1 MKVSYNLLQKY
12 INLEGRDLHTLA
24 PAIAEHCFEVEN
36 IQKIGAA
43 EIAFSGV
50 FAAKVLSVEKH
61 PNADRLQ
68 VVSLDLG
75 KQVITPVVCGAHNF
89 KAGDMVCLALPGAHI
104 PQNIHSE
111 QHESFILGSAKIRG
125 IESQG
130 MICSGFELGLR
141 PTPEENPEILV
152 LPESIPI
159 GLDLKEYFEKQAK
172 GIESDFMVDFALP
185 ANRPDLHSHIGIAR
199 ELSGMLDIKATKKLL
214 QANEIMV
221 DTPKLPRHNATDKSL
236 HVDIQTPLCVAYVGV
251 RMAVKISATPKEI
264 LSPLK
269 TMGHDGVNNVVD
281 ITNYVLSVCGQPL
294 HAFDAAAIEDNQ
306 IVVRSSHPGEQLKA
320 LDGKNYT
327 LPEDSIVI
335 ADRSKALALGGIIG
349 GDQSKILD
357 TTTEIIIEAA
367 LFEPAA
373 IRKTSKKIGLRTEA
387 SGLFEKGSSPEQ
399 LAYALHLA
407 IQLLE
412 EYAGGRVLEVFATP
426 LPKTEKMPAIRFTSE
441 GLNSLIGSDFSEAQV
456 KKTLDKLNVPVSGS
470 KTLSAIAPWYRKDI
484 EDLAGLADEV
494 LRFSGMNLISKQ
506 PLALRRNSL
515 QYNREAEIWNAK
527 QSSALLGYSEV
538 QGYSF
543 ISVAEIQAA
552 KRNPAEYIKISNP
565 LSSETEYLRQ
575 NLAEGLLKIVGL
587 NAKHSDSFK
596 LFEVGYA
603 YFGYMQEQLLLALAI
618 YKKQFTSERNL
629 AELKGDVQALLK
641 SLGLHGQVSWQ
652 PGEGNT
658 ATIFYEKQPIGAVNI
673 LSTDH
678 PLARRNDIDSEVLL
692 CQLALDILFPLSKNE
707 VFKQFGRFPISS
719 LDLSIVVSENV
730 SWSQIEEIARKNGG
744 EFLRDIQVI
753 DAPYFYT
760 KNTMRQFHKNL
771 LKEGR
776 KNLVFR
782 LVFAAADHTLKD
794 SEFSGNYAKII
805 ERLST
810 DLKAEIR

>member
-12 INLEGRDLHTLA
+12 LDLEGKDPQTLA
-24 PAIAEHCFEVEN
+24 PAIAEHCFEVED

-43 EIAFSGV
+43 EIAFSSV
-50 FAAKVLSVEKH
+50 FAAKVLSIEKH

-104 PQNIHSE
+104 PQNIHSD
-111 QHESFILGSAKIRG
+111 QHESFVLGAAKIRG

-152 LPESIPI
+152 LPESMPL
-159 GLDLKEYFEKQAK
+159 GVDLKTYFEKQAK
-172 GIESDFMVDFALP
+172 DTESDFMVDFALP

-214 QANEIMV
+214 QASEIMA
-221 DTPKLPRHNATDKSL
+221 DAPKLRSHNTKDKGL
-236 HVDIQTPLCVAYVGV
+236 HVDMQTPLCLAYVGV
-251 RMAVKISATPKEI
+251 RMAVKIAATPKKI

-281 ITNYVLSVCGQPL
+281 ITNYVLCVCGQPL
-294 HAFDAAAIEDNQ
+294 HAFDASTVEDSQ
-306 IVVRSSHPGEQLKA
+306 IVVRSSHLGEQLKA
-320 LDGKNYT
+320 LDGKTYI

-349 GDQSKILD
+349 GEQSKILD
-357 TTTEIIIEAA
+357 TTTEIILEAA
-367 LFEPAA
+367 LFESSA
-373 IRKTSKKIGLRTEA
+373 IRRTSKKIGLRTEA

-399 LAYALHLA
+399 LAYALQLA
-407 IQLLE
+407 VRLLE
-412 EYAGGRVLEVFATP
+412 EHADGQVLEVFATP
-426 LPKTEKMPAIRFTSE
+426 LPKSPEMPAIRFTAE
-441 GLNSLIGSDFSEAQV
+441 NLNGLIGSDFSEAQI
-456 KKTLDKLNVPVSGS
+456 KKTLDKLNISVSGS
-470 KTLSAIAPWYRKDI
+470 KTLSAVAPWYRKDI
-484 EDLAGLADEV
+484 EDLAGLADEM
-494 LRFSGMNLISKQ
+494 LRFSGMNLINKQ
-506 PLALRRNSL
+506 PLALQRNTL

-527 QSSALLGYSEV
+527 ESTALLGYSEV

-543 ISVAEIQAA
+543 ISAAEIQAA

-603 YFGYMQEQLLLALAI
+603 YFGYMQERLLLALSI
-618 YKKQFTSERNL
+618 YNKQFSSERNL
-629 AELKGDVQALLK
+629 AELKGDVQALLE
-641 SLGLHGQVSWQ
+641 SLGLHGQLSWQ

-658 ATIFYEKQPIGAVNI
+658 AAILYEKQPVGAVNI
-673 LSTDH
+673 VSPNH
-678 PLARRNDIDSEVLL
+678 SLAQRNDIDGEALL
-692 CQLALDILFPLSKNE
+692 CQLALDILFPLSRKE
-707 VFKQFGRFPISS
+707 VFTQFSRLPMSS
-719 LDLSIVVSENV
+719 LDLSIVVAEDV
-730 SWSQIEEIARKNGG
+730 HWGQIEEIVRKNGG

-760 KNTMRQFHKNL
+760 KNTIRQFHKNL

-782 LVFAAADHTLKD
+782 LVFAASDHTLKD
-794 SEFSGNYAKII
+794 SEFSGDYAKIV

>member
-12 INLEGRDLHTLA
+12 IDLQGKDPHTLA
-24 PAIAEHCFEVEN
+24 PAIAEHCFEVEH
-36 IQKIGAA
+36 IQQIGAA
-43 EIAFSGV
+43 ELTFSGV
-50 FAAKVLSVEKH
+50 FAAKVLRVEKH

-75 KQVITPVVCGAHNF
+75 KQVIEPVVCGAHNF
-89 KAGDMVCLALPGAHI
+89 KAGDMVCLALPGAQI

-111 QHESFILGSAKIRG
+111 QHESFVLGSAKIRG

-152 LPESIPI
+152 LPESVPLGI
-159 GLDLKEYFEKQAK
+159 DLKKYFDNQAK
-172 GIESDFMVDFALP
+172 ESGNDFMIDFALP

-199 ELSGMLDIKATKKLL
+199 ELSGMLDIKAAKKLS
-214 QANEIMV
+214 QAGEIMA
-221 DTPKLPRHNATDKSL
+221 DSPKLPRHSAKENGLS
-236 HVDIQTPLCVAYVGV
+236 VDLQTPQCLAYVGV
-251 RMAVKISATPKEI
+251 RMAVQIATTPKEM
-264 LSPLK
+264 LSELQ
-269 TMGHDGVNNVVD
+269 TLGHDGVNNVVD
-281 ITNYVLSVCGQPL
+281 ITNYVLAICGQPL
-294 HAFDAAAIEDNQ
+294 HAFDAAAVEDSQ

-320 LDGKNYT
+320 LDGKTYI

-335 ADRSKALALGGIIG
+335 ADCSKALALGGIIG

-357 TTTEIIIEAA
+357 TTTEIILEAA
-367 LFEPAA
+367 LFESSSV
-373 IRKTSKKIGLRTEA
+373 RRTSKKIALRTEA
-387 SGLFEKGSSPEQ
+387 SVIFEKGSSPEQ
-399 LAYALHLA
+399 LAYALQLA

-412 EYAGGRVLEVFATP
+412 EHAKGQVLEIFATP
-426 LPKTEKMPAIRFTSE
+426 LPKIEKSPAIRFTAE
-441 GLNSLIGSDFSEAQV
+441 NLNALIGSDFSESQI
-456 KKTLDKLNVPVSGS
+456 KKTLDKLNISISGS

-484 EDLAGLADEV
+484 EDLAGLADEM
-494 LRFSGMNLISKQ
+494 LRFGGMNLISKQ
-506 PLALRRNSL
+506 PLALQRNTL
-515 QYNREAEIWNAK
+515 QYNREAGIWNAK
-527 QSSALLGYSEV
+527 ECSALLGYSEV

-543 ISVAEIQAA
+543 ISAVEIQAA

-575 NLAEGLLKIVGL
+575 DLAEGLLKIVGL

-618 YKKQFTSERNL
+618 YKKQFTPEKNL
-629 AELKGDVQALLK
+629 AELKGDIQALLQ

-652 PGEGNT
+652 SGEGNT
-658 ATIFYEKQPIGAVNI
+658 ATIFYEKQPVGAINI
-673 LSTDH
+673 VAANHS
-678 PLARRNDIDSEVLL
+678 LAQRNDIDSEVVL
-692 CQLALDILFPLSKNE
+692 CQLALDILFPLAEKE
-707 VFKQFGRFPISS
+707 VFTEFSRFPLSS
-719 LDLSIVVSENV
+719 LDLSIVVAEDI
-730 SWSQIEEIARKNGG
+730 SWNKIEEIIRRNAG
-744 EFLRDIQVI
+744 EYLRDIQVI

-776 KNLVFR
+776 KNFVFR

-794 SEFSGNYAKII
+794 SEFSGNYAKIV